1 MGFFDFLN
9 SGTKVAENASEIGK
23 TLTEGVVSGLDALVF
38 TDEEKTQY
46 SAKAGELYL
55 KFYEAFGKENSEQS
69 KARRE
74 LAKMTFKVFFFLL
87 LAGIAL
93 YKVDANYA
101 MFCFKTAESV
111 KWLVGMVA
119 AAYFIPHQISKVYTN
134 KK

>member
-1 MGFFDFLN
+1 MGFFDFIT
-9 SGTKVAENASEIGK
+9 SGTKAAENATEIGK
-23 TLTEGVVSGLDALVF
+23 TLTDGVVSGLDALVF

-87 LAGIAL
+87 LAGVVL
-93 YKVDANYA
+93 YKVDSEYA
-101 MFCFKTAESV
+101 TFCFKTAESI
-111 KWLVGMVA
+111 KWLVMAVA
-119 AAYFIPHQISKVYTN
+119 GAYFIPHQISKVYT
-134 KK
+134 KKD